1 MGSGQQLQSKLF
13 SVAARDGK
21 ARLGTLAV
29 PSRQHPQDLM
39 QRGSQGELQPSTL
52 PVTSDSACLVHT
64 PASLIYTRRG
74 GTPNLIPDMLR
85 RLEPTPQGYQINVLH
100 LWVTNLVIP

>member
-1 MGSGQQLQSKLF
+1 MGSGQLQSKLF
-13 SVAARDGK
+13 SVTARDGK

-29 PSRQHPQDLM
+29 PSRQHPHDLM
-39 QRGSQGELQPSTL
+39 QRGSQGDLQPSTL

-74 GTPNLIPDMLR
+74 GTPNLMLR

-100 LWVTNLVIP
+100 LWVTDLVIP